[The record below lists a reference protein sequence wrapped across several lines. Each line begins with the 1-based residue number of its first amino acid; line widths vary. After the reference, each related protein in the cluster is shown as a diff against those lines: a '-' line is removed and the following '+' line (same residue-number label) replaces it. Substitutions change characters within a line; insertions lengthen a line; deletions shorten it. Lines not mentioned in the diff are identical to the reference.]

1 MKKVNKQII
10 DKLYKLALEV
20 RENAYVPY
28 SNFKVG
34 AALLT
39 DDDEIYLGA
48 NVENASYGLS
58 ICAERNAIFKA
69 NADGKRKY
77 KALMVVADTEKPVSP
92 CGACRQVMT
101 EFGDYKVYLA
111 NLKGEIKETST
122 FELLPYNFN
131 KEDMDEK

>member
-1 MKKVNKQII
+1 MNKQLI
-10 DKLYKLALEV
+10 DKLYKKALEV

-28 SNFKVG
+28 SKFKVG
-34 AALLT
+34 ASLLT
-39 DDDEIYLGA
+39 EDDQIYVGA

-77 KALMVVADTEKPVSP
+77 KALMVVAETESPVSP

-111 NLKGEIKETST
+111 NLKGDIKETST
-122 FELLPYNFN
+122 YELLPYSFN

>member
-1 MKKVNKQII
+1 MNKQLV
-10 DKLYKLALEV
+10 DKLYKKALEV

-39 DDDEIYLGA
+39 EDDEIYLGA

-69 NADGKRKY
+69 NSDGKRKY
-77 KALMVVADTEKPVSP
+77 KALMVVAETEGPVSP

-111 NLKGEIKETST
+111 NLKGDIKETST
-122 FELLPYNFN
+122 SELLPYNFN

>member
-1 MKKVNKQII
+1 MAKMDKQMI
-10 DKLYKLALEV
+10 DTLYKKALEV

-28 SNFKVG
+28 SDFRVG

-39 DDDEIYLGA
+39 EDGEIYLGA
-48 NVENASYGLS
+48 NVENASYSLS

-69 NADGKRKY
+69 NADGKRKF
-77 KALMVVADTEKPVSP
+77 KALMVVADTERPISP
-92 CGACRQVMT
+92 CGACRQVMA
-101 EFGDYKVYLA
+101 EFGDYDVYLA
-111 NLKGEIKETST
+111 NLKGDIKEATS

>member
-1 MKKVNKQII
+1 MNKQLI
-10 DKLYKLALEV
+10 DKLYKKALEV

-28 SNFKVG
+28 SKFKVG

-39 DDDEIYLGA
+39 EDDQIYVGA

-77 KALMVVADTEKPVSP
+77 KALMVVAETEGPVSP

-111 NLKGEIKETST
+111 NLKGDIKETST
-122 FELLPYNFN
+122 YELLPYSFD

>member
-1 MKKVNKQII
+1 MEKMNKQLV
-10 DKLYKLALEV
+10 DKLYKKALEV

-39 DDDEIYLGA
+39 EDDEIYLGA

-69 NADGKRKY
+69 NSDGKRKY
-77 KALMVVADTEKPVSP
+77 KALMVVAETEGPVSP

-111 NLKGEIKETST
+111 NLKGDIKETST
-122 FELLPYNFN
+122 SELLPYNFN

>member
-1 MKKVNKQII
+1 MNKQLI
-10 DKLYKLALEV
+10 DKLYKKALEV

-28 SNFKVG
+28 SKFKVG
-34 AALLT
+34 ASLLT
-39 DDDEIYLGA
+39 EDDQIYVGA

-77 KALMVVADTEKPVSP
+77 KALMVVAETEGPVSP

-111 NLKGEIKETST
+111 NLKGDIKETST
-122 FELLPYNFN
+122 YELLPYSFD
-131 KEDMDEK
+131 KEDMDGK

>member
-1 MKKVNKQII
+1 MNKQLI
-10 DKLYKLALEV
+10 DKLYKKALEV

-28 SNFKVG
+28 SKFKVG

-39 DDDEIYLGA
+39 EDDQIYLGA

-77 KALMVVADTEKPVSP
+77 KALMVVADTEEPVSP

-111 NLKGEIKETST
+111 NLKGKIKETST
-122 FELLPYNFN
+122 NELLPYDFN

>member
-1 MKKVNKQII
+1 MNKQLI
-10 DKLYKLALEV
+10 DKLYKKALEV

-28 SNFKVG
+28 SKFKVG
-34 AALLT
+34 ASLLT
-39 DDDEIYLGA
+39 EDDQIYVGA

-77 KALMVVADTEKPVSP
+77 KALMVVAETEGPVSP

-111 NLKGEIKETST
+111 NLKGDIKETST
-122 FELLPYNFN
+122 YELLPYSFD

>member
-1 MKKVNKQII
+1 MNKQMI
-10 DKLYKLALEV
+10 DKLYKKAFKV

-39 DDDEIYLGA
+39 EDDEIYLGA
-48 NVENASYGLS
+48 NVENASYSLS

-77 KALMVVADTEKPVSP
+77 KALMVVADTERPISP
-92 CGACRQVMT
+92 CGACRQVMA
-101 EFGDYKVYLA
+101 EFGDYKVYLS
-111 NLKGEIKETST
+111 NLEGDIKETST